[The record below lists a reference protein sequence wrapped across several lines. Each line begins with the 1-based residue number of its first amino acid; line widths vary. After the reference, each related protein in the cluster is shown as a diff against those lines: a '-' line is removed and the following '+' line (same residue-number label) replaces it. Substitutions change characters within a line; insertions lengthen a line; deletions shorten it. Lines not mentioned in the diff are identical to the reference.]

1 MIPGDV
7 DNLGLCAIVTVVMQM
22 SFFVLAAGCK
32 FDKVTDFAGGTN
44 FVILAALTFG
54 LAQVRYFLDTTDNLL
69 ISNYFRGVVWF
80 LPTACLLFK
89 RNLFNRHSTA

>member
-54 LAQVRYFLDTTDNLL
+54 LAQVRFFQVSRLCLFELL
-69 ISNYFRGVVWF
+69 N
-80 LPTACLLFK
+80 
-89 RNLFNRHSTA
+89 